1 MATKVLIDTRNNKF
15 IQFETEY
22 QSKLRIEKKTDIYDT
37 HCGYI
42 CSKQPLSQWKSG
54 TKITYYRR
62 LFFAIKQN
70 LPSER
75 YKLVIN
81 GVNEWK
87 EGKYFQI
94 DKYYY
99 IYPLTALGDLG
110 VRHILFGD
118 KPNEDELEIDIE
130 MFKYVTPKELPF
142 YMNIDRTWQDVI
154 EIE

>member
-1 MATKVLIDTRNNKF
+1 MATKVLINTRNNRF
-15 IQFETEY
+15 IQFETAY

-42 CSKQPLSQWKSG
+42 CSKQPLSQWKVG
-54 TKITYYRR
+54 TEINYYKT
-62 LFFAIKQN
+62 LFFAIKEN

-87 EGKYFQI
+87 EGKHFQI
-94 DKYYY
+94 DKHYY

-118 KPNEDELEIDIE
+118 NPNEDDLEMDIE
-130 MFKYVTPKELPF
+130 MFKYVTPKELPL
-142 YMNIDRTWQDVI
+142 YMNIDRKWQDII